1 MPRQYGRRL
10 DKTNFKKDRL
20 KEKTKAG
27 RPDLVEKPRWK
38 RSRRVAGRLAFPVS
52 PDSRNRSVNHSPLGA
67 ASNATFN
74 SLKPFYE

>member
-27 RPDLVEKPRWK
+27 RPDLVEKPRRK
-38 RSRRVAGRLAFPVS
+38 RSSRVATRPSCVS
-52 PDSRNRSVNHSPLGA
+52 CVARFAQSLREPLSPRSS
-67 ASNATFN
+67 
-74 SLKPFYE
+74 E